1 MLGDVATGALC
12 GSHFD
17 SLLAAESEAT
27 LLSSVVA
34 PRDKWL
40 ASLSVALGGY
50 CRGGHRLC
58 MCRGCL
64 EGSFPV
70 LAGLGLHCS
79 LCISL
84 FAFVCSSMALPVT
97 VVHRDTQSQKG
108 TE

>member
-1 MLGDVATGALC
+1 MLGHVATGALC

-34 PRDKWL
+34 LRDKWL
-40 ASLSVALGGY
+40 SSLSVALGGD

-58 MCRGCL
+58 MYRGCL

-70 LAGLGLHCS
+70 LAGS
-79 LCISL
+79 LCNSL

-108 TE
+108 IE